1 MNRTSPP
8 DSDSHLPGDCAP
20 DEVMDRHSPAVDV
33 VIVSYNE
40 RDRLLACCESALAA
54 GPETRVIVVDN
65 GSSDGSSDAVRG
77 RLPSSDLL
85 EMETNLGFGAAVNR
99 GLAVGSA
106 PFVLLLNNDARLRDD
121 SLEVLVSSMQDPRIA
136 AAGPR
141 LLGDS
146 GQVEMSMGRTM
157 GPLNE
162 AAFKFLGSMYRD
174 GRGPLGRLVE
184 SYYSKN
190 RWTRSLSAACLL
202 LRREALDQVGVFD
215 ERFFLYAEDVD
226 LCRRLRHAGWRLRF
240 VADAVVE
247 HERSVSS
254 RTDPLHV
261 ALAYRRSQM
270 AFYRK
275 YHGALAAQGLRL
287 YLGMRFAFGSLLA
300 RGERREMAR
309 AMLRWTIMEAGRVQ

>member
-1 MNRTSPP
+1 MNRTSPQDAESP
-8 DSDSHLPGDCAP
+8 SSLDCAP
-20 DEVMDRHSPAVDV
+20 DGETDRGSPAIDV

-65 GSSDGSSDAVRG
+65 GSSDGSPDAVRG
-77 RLPSSDLL
+77 HLPASDLL
-85 EMETNLGFGAAVNR
+85 EMGTNLGFGAAVNR
-99 GLAVGSA
+99 GIAVGNA
-106 PFVLLLNNDARLRDD
+106 PLVLLLNNDARLRDN
-121 SLEVLVSSMQDPRIA
+121 SLDLLVSAMLDSRIA

-141 LLGDS
+141 LLGNS
-146 GQVEMSMGRTM
+146 GQVELSIGRTM

-162 AAFKFLGSMYRD
+162 AMFKFLGSLYRD
-174 GRGPLGRLVE
+174 GNGPLGHLVE
-184 SYYSKN
+184 RYYSKN

-202 LRREALDQVGVFD
+202 LRREALGQVGVFD

-247 HERSVSS
+247 HDRSVSS
-254 RTDPLHV
+254 RKDPLLV

-275 YHGALAAQGLRL
+275 HHGTLAAQGLRF
-287 YLGMRFAFGSLLA
+287 YLVGRFALGSLLA
-300 RGERREMAR
+300 RGERREVSR
-309 AMLRWTIMEAGRVQ
+309 SMLRWTIKEAGRVR